1 MPGCVQ
7 QHSFG
12 EKISLQMRGLRPAAA
27 HSPQRARLARLQAEK
42 CFWPGTRPGQKR
54 ILYFSRLRARTLRGW
69 PFCKAGW
76 VDRGPELRYSGGGSG
91 RSARLGWKSRALE
104 TVTGQGGGWAVL
116 TPGGGCGILK
126 VQKGTAAS
134 GQPRRNDLQEK
145 LKKPSPA
152 GVAVSAFYDDRDR
165 EGPDVQ
171 SNPHSL
177 TPFRESWLTAC
188 RLLQCPK
195 SVYQTCRNL
204 SNWG

>member
-76 VDRGPELRYSGGGSG
+76 VDRGTELRYSGGGSG
-91 RSARLGWKSRALE
+91 RSARFGWKSRALE

-134 GQPRRNDLQEK
+134 GQPLQVKGSFRRNRHRPGWRFLRFTMIVTVK
-145 LKKPSPA
+145 GPMCKVIRTASP
-152 GVAVSAFYDDRDR
+152 
-165 EGPDVQ
+165 
-171 SNPHSL
+171 
-177 TPFRESWLTAC
+177 PFGSC
-188 RLLQCPK
+188 
-195 SVYQTCRNL
+195 
-204 SNWG
+204 G